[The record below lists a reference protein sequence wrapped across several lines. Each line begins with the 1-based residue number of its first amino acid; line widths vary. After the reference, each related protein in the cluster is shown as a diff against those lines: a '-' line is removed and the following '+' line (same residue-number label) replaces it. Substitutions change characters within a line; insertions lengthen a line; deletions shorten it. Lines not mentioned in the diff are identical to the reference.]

1 MDLLGRAGFATSD
14 FVGKALVVAHI
25 KPILPTTGGAGLQE
39 PVDFLDKGFRESV
52 FGVVNDVVDTAE
64 VVSGLHNV
72 IHVDTVFGDANRVG
86 LEYVPGL
93 LVGEPAALDVVEL

>member
-14 FVGKALVVAHI
+14 FVWKALVVAYVE
-25 KPILPTTGGAGLQE
+25 PVLPAIRGAGLQD
-39 PVDFLDKGFRESV
+39 PVEFLDDGFRSPV
-52 FGVVNDVVDTAE
+52 FSVVNDVVDTAE
-64 VVSGLHNV
+64 VVDGLHNV

-93 LVGEPAALDVVEL
+93 LVGEPAALNVV